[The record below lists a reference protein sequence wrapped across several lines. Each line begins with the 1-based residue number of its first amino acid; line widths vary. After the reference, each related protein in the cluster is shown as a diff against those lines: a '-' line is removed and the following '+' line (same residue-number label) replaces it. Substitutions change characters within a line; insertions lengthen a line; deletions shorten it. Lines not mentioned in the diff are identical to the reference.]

1 MQLSR
6 LLAAALL
13 CVYFSVL
20 WREVMGPSQVAV
32 TIELGATA
40 AAAAEHPDGRPGR
53 APPAE
58 PVVNVIDVAAAAAT
72 PSLVLQLLRLAP
84 HEHIASIDDQRVAGF
99 SAEPWLRLAARF
111 EGTGW
116 QRSIAGGD
124 YIDFTIQDPVRSRRV
139 LVLFH

>member
-6 LLAAALL
+6 LLAAGLL

-32 TIELGATA
+32 TVELGDAVA
-40 AAAAEHPDGRPGR
+40 AVAAAAERTDERPGH

-58 PVVNVIDVAAAAAT
+58 PVVNVVDVAAAAAT
-72 PSLVLQLLRLAP
+72 PTLVLQLLRLAP
-84 HEHIASIDDQRVAGF
+84 HEHIASIDDRRA
-99 SAEPWLRLAARF
+99 S
-111 EGTGW
+111 
-116 QRSIAGGD
+116 GGD
-124 YIDFTIQDPVRSRRV
+124 YLDFTIQDPVRSRRV

>member
-6 LLAAALL
+6 LLAAGLL

-32 TIELGATA
+32 TVELGAA
-40 AAAAEHPDGRPGR
+40 AADRPDERSGD
-53 APPAE
+53 APLPE

-111 EGTGW
+111 AGTGPE
-116 QRSIAGGD
+116 RPIAGGD

>member
-13 CVYFSVL
+13 LVYFSVL

-32 TIELGATA
+32 TVELG
-40 AAAAEHPDGRPGR
+40 AAAAEHPDEHPGR
-53 APPAE
+53 ASPAD

-72 PSLVLQLLRLAP
+72 PSLVLQLLRLDA

-111 EGTGW
+111 EGTGP
-116 QRSIAGGD
+116 QRPIAGGD
-124 YIDFTIQDPVRSRRV
+124 YIDVTIQAPVRSRRV

>member
-6 LLAAALL
+6 VLAAGLL
-13 CVYFSVL
+13 CVYFAVL

-32 TIELGATA
+32 TVELG
-40 AAAAEHPDGRPGR
+40 AAAAERTDERPGR

-84 HEHIASIDDQRVAGF
+84 HEQIASIDDQRVAGS

-111 EGTGW
+111 AGTGP
-116 QRSIAGGD
+116 RPPIAGGD
-124 YIDFTIQDPVRSRRV
+124 YLDFTIRAPDRSRRV